1 MGQDSVFAD
10 QPLLRHPGKPTARF
24 ATVASLPAYTAT
36 ATTLTANVNGA
47 FPTTDGVVPVA
58 GNVVFVI
65 LPGAASRADTG
76 LYTITQLGTGALPW
90 ILTRHSYASRA
101 RNLVNGSTIFVREGT
116 ALGRTLW
123 RLVTTGTIT
132 VGTTNLDWVP
142 ESSRRGVQ
150 SMPNRFHRMVRWQK
164 DTGAATGVASSGST
178 ATPTAVGTATRV
190 QDATGDYIDY
200 ASVATNGSTAGWHA
214 GFGIWRPDRNP
225 RFRASFETAGVITVL
240 RLWCGMTS
248 ADIAASADPA
258 SSVASIR
265 FDTGAGDAN
274 FMVYTNDGVGGGT
287 ATSSGI
293 APVASTRYEVEIE
306 CVNGGAAWLFWI
318 NNAFAGMATANLPS
332 VATNLGIILKYT
344 TLEDVTKNLR
354 IEVVEVDEP

>member
-1 MGQDSVFAD
+1 
-10 QPLLRHPGKPTARF
+10 
-24 ATVASLPAYTAT
+24 
-36 ATTLTANVNGA
+36 
-47 FPTTDGVVPVA
+47 
-58 GNVVFVI
+58 
-65 LPGAASRADTG
+65 
-76 LYTITQLGTGALPW
+76 
-90 ILTRHSYASRA
+90 
-101 RNLVNGSTIFVREGT
+101 
-116 ALGRTLW
+116 
-123 RLVTTGTIT
+123 
-132 VGTTNLDWVP
+132 
-142 ESSRRGVQ
+142 
-150 SMPNRFHRMVRWQK
+150 
-164 DTGAATGVASSGST
+164 
-178 ATPTAVGTATRV
+178 
-190 QDATGDYIDY
+190 
-200 ASVATNGSTAGWHA
+200 
-214 GFGIWRPDRNP
+214 
-225 RFRASFETAGVITVL
+225 
-240 RLWCGMTS
+240 MTS